1 MIVTKT
7 PLRISFFS
15 GGSDMKSFY
24 SASPGAALSATIDKY
39 INVCIHKTPN
49 RGIRIMY
56 DEVED
61 LDSLDKMN
69 HEITKQT
76 LQYFKVDREITIAS
90 LSDIP
95 SKGSGLGSS
104 SAFTVGL
111 VNGCDA
117 AYNGLN
123 ICSPNALAE
132 TACEVEIDRCGYPI
146 GKQDQYAAAFGG
158 LNLFQFNS
166 NETVNVLK
174 PTTNAQD
181 LQKLE
186 NNLLLVYSGVSRSAN
201 EILKKHNDA
210 IKSGG
215 DKFKLIQKAV
225 DRAFVAATYLGEGK
239 IDDFGNLFHEAW
251 MEKKEIAKGISQS
264 FFDDVYDKAIKAGA
278 IGGKLLGAGGGGFF
292 LFYVSPEKRQNVI
305 NEINKFVGCKV
316 YNFKFSWEGSKVVLK

>member
-1 MIVTKT
+1 M
-7 PLRISFFS
+7 P
-15 GGSDMKSFY
+15 SFY
-24 SASPGAALSATIDKY
+24 RREPGAALSATIDKY

-56 DEVED
+56 DEIQD
-61 LDSLDKMN
+61 LDSLDMMN

-111 VNGCDA
+111 VNGCNA
-117 AYNGLN
+117 AYNRFD
-123 ICSPNALAE
+123 ISSPHTLAK
-132 TACEVEIDRCGYPI
+132 TACEIEINRCGYPI

-158 LNLFQFNS
+158 INLFQFNS
-166 NETVNVLK
+166 NETVNIIK
-174 PTTNAQD
+174 PTTDEQD
-181 LQKLE
+181 IKKLE
-186 NNLLLVYSGVSRSAN
+186 DNLLLVYSGVSRSAN

-210 IKSGG
+210 INAGG
-215 DKFKLIQKAV
+215 QKYYLIQKAV
-225 DRAFVAATYLGEGK
+225 ERAFKASEHLGYGN

-251 MEKKEIAKGISQS
+251 MEKKQITSGISQS
-264 FFDDVYDKAIKAGA
+264 FFDDVYDKAIKAGSL
-278 IGGKLLGAGGGGFF
+278 GGKLLGAGGGGFF

-305 NEINKFVGCKV
+305 NEINKFSGCKV

>member
-1 MIVTKT
+1 M
-7 PLRISFFS
+7 R
-15 GGSDMKSFY
+15 SFY
-24 SASPGAALSATIDKY
+24 SQEQGAALSVTIDKY

-56 DEVED
+56 DEIQD
-61 LDSLDKMN
+61 LDSLDMMN

-111 VNGCDA
+111 INGCNA
-117 AYNGLN
+117 AYGVPGG
-123 ICSPNALAE
+123 CSPNTLAE
-132 TACEVEIDRCGYPI
+132 LACHVEIERCGYPI

-158 LNLFQFNS
+158 INLFQFNL

-174 PTTNAQD
+174 PLTNTESI
-181 LQKLE
+181 QKLE
-186 NNLLLVYSGVSRSAN
+186 EHLLLVYSGVSRSAN

-210 IKSGG
+210 ITAGG

-225 DRAFVAATYLGEGK
+225 ERAYVAASYLSDGK
-239 IDDFGNLFHEAW
+239 INDFGDLFHEAW

-305 NEINKFVGCKV
+305 NEINKFSGCKV

>member
-1 MIVTKT
+1 
-7 PLRISFFS
+7 
-15 GGSDMKSFY
+15 MKSFY
-24 SASPGAALSATIDKY
+24 GQEPGAALSATIDKY

-56 DEVED
+56 DEIQD
-61 LDSLDKMN
+61 LDSLDMMN

-111 VNGCDA
+111 INGCNA
-117 AYNGLN
+117 AYGTHGDY
-123 ICSPNALAE
+123 SPNTLAE
-132 TACEVEIDRCGYPI
+132 LACHVEIERCGYPI

-158 LNLFQFNS
+158 INLFQFNH

-174 PTTNAQD
+174 PITDTQNIK
-181 LQKLE
+181 KLE
-186 NNLLLVYSGVSRSAN
+186 DNLLLVYSGVSRSAN

-225 DRAFVAATYLGEGK
+225 DRAFIAATCLGEGR

-251 MEKKEIAKGISQS
+251 MEKKEIAKGISQT

-305 NEINKFVGCKV
+305 NEINKFSGCKV

>member
-1 MIVTKT
+1 MIVSRT

-15 GGSDMKSFY
+15 GGSDMRSFY
-24 SASPGAALSATIDKY
+24 GQEQGAALSATIDKY

-56 DEVED
+56 DEIQD
-61 LDSLDKMN
+61 LDSLDMMN

-76 LQYFKVDREITIAS
+76 LQYFKVDKEITIAS

-111 VNGCDA
+111 INGCNA
-117 AYNGLN
+117 AYNRSN
-123 ICSPNALAE
+123 VCSPNTLAE
-132 TACEVEIDRCGYPI
+132 LACHVEIDRCGYPI

-158 LNLFQFNS
+158 INLFQFNQ
-166 NETVNVLK
+166 NDTVNVMK
-174 PTTNAQD
+174 PITDSTD
-181 LQKLE
+181 IDRLE
-186 NNLLLVYSGVSRSAN
+186 SHLLLVYSGVSRSAN

-210 IKSGG
+210 INAGG
-215 DKFKLIQKAV
+215 DKYKLIQKAV
-225 DRAFVAATYLGEGK
+225 SRAYTAASYLSAGN

-305 NEINKFVGCKV
+305 REINKFSGCKV